1 MRILGNSAEIS
12 HLGLSGSPH
21 PGDVLRERLCSSHRL
36 HCTAPSSRSIARLS
50 RRHSR
55 NAKWNRAGLA
65 KRCKK
70 RKRITEMDPVMKRMR
85 DLPIDHLSYSGN
97 KHVCYL
103 QYISCI
109 SRTSLYVMFLK
120 HRRRSKAMLLIF
132 VYISLSQ
139 SVTYCCDGSVGS
151 WYHRSS
157 KQPIIKQYHSFN
169 KTYKDEIF

>member
-1 MRILGNSAEIS
+1 MCFENVFVHHI
-12 HLGLSGSPH
+12 
-21 PGDVLRERLCSSHRL
+21 D
-36 HCTAPSSRSIARLS
+36 CTALRHHLDRSRDFRGDIREMPNEIESAS
-50 RRHSR
+50 R
-55 NAKWNRAGLA
+55 KGV
-65 KRCKK
+65 K
-70 RKRITEMDPVMKRMR
+70 RKRIIEMDPVMKRIR